1 MIDKG
6 ACILIFYSKHERFM
20 GRIAYTMTFFKTFSL
35 TLGGYLDRLFHTAT
49 GLLYEHFCSYSY

>member
-35 TLGGYLDRLFHTAT
+35 TLRGYVGYFIQLPV
-49 GLLYEHFCSYSY
+49 YEHFCSYSY